1 MFSEIDG
8 RHLIDTFGFR
18 FDFTVVVGV
27 EDGLDVAVRS
37 AVGVRVG
44 VRVTVAAGVRVV
56 ATVGVEVAVGVG
68 VGLAVTATVA
78 VGVLGAADGL
88 VDAADDEQPDRAAS
102 AQLAI
107 AMMRLMGG
115 FMRGFW
121 QRKVS
126 IPGRL
131 FLKSR
136 SDIHSEGSRPLF
148 PAWPPDGRSDV
159 RHSTGRPSAR
169 MTVSHTGRFPAM
181 ALSQAWLL
189 RLTNCSVPLDGSS
202 PT

>member
-56 ATVGVEVAVGVG
+56 ATVAVGVG

-121 QRKVS
+121 QKKVS

-136 SDIHSEGSRPLF
+136 
-148 PAWPPDGRSDV
+148 
-159 RHSTGRPSAR
+159 
-169 MTVSHTGRFPAM
+169 
-181 ALSQAWLL
+181 
-189 RLTNCSVPLDGSS
+189 
-202 PT
+202 